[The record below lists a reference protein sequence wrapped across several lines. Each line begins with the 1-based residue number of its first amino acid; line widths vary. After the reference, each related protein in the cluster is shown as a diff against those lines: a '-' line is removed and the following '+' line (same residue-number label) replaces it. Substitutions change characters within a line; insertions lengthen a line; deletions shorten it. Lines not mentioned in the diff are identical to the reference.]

1 MIKVKILHIDETFH
15 PSFGY
20 QINSL
25 AKYQALEG
33 HDITVV
39 TTDVDHLHVA
49 FRFSSDNDHI
59 EQMDREYEQKTGV
72 RIVRVPVSRYI
83 SNRAVF
89 RSELFKKIAELA
101 PDVVM
106 LHQIET
112 YASLRYMTKK
122 LYRKYPT
129 VSDSH
134 MLRMSSSN
142 KFAKLFNAAF
152 RKVITPKLVKNG
164 IPVIRTQDDDYVN
177 SVLMIPE
184 RLTPFMSFGSDLTL
198 FHPDEQAR
206 ARFRAENGIPEDAFV
221 IVYTGKMDFAKGGQL
236 LANALKEKF
245 TAASGRDVVCV
256 VVGNIYDDEYGDGVK
271 RILASSENR
280 IVRFP
285 TQKYTDLPAF
295 YQSADLCLF
304 AKQCSLSFYDAQAC
318 GVPVVFEDNNINVD
332 RAGHGNGST
341 FKAGDVDSFR
351 EEIQKYL
358 DMPEKEYKTVS
369 DNALRF
375 ITENYDYKDIAAQ
388 YTEIMARAI
397 EGFKKK

>member
-1 MIKVKILHIDETFH
+1 MRIVHIDETFH

-33 HDITVV
+33 HEIIVV
-39 TTDVDHLHVA
+39 TTDAEHLHVA

-59 EQMDREYEQKTGV
+59 EEMDREYENKTGV
-72 RIVRVPVSRYI
+72 KIVRVPVSRYV

-89 RSELFKKIAELA
+89 KSELFDKIVELE

-142 KFAKLFNAAF
+142 KFAKLFNKAF
-152 RKVITPKLVKNG
+152 RMTITPKLVKNE

-184 RLTPFMSFGSDLTL
+184 SLTPFMSFGSDLTL
-198 FHPDEQAR
+198 FHPDAAAR
-206 ARFRAENGIPEDAFV
+206 AKFREENGIPADAFV
-221 IVYTGKMDFAKGGQL
+221 IVYTGKMDRAKDGQL
-236 LANALKEKF
+236 LASALREKYV
-245 TAASGRDVVCV
+245 AKDGREVVCV
-256 VVGNIYDDEYGDGVK
+256 VVGNIYEDEYGDGVK
-271 RILASSENR
+271 AILESSENR
-280 IVRFP
+280 IIRFP

-332 RAGHGNGST
+332 RASHGNAST
-341 FKAGDVDSFR
+341 FKAGDAASFR
-351 EEIQKYL
+351 EEIQKYI
-358 DMPEKEYKTVS
+358 DMPADEYKTVS
-369 DNALRF
+369 DNALKF
-375 ITENYDYKDIAAQ
+375 ITDNYDYKDIAAQ
-388 YTEIMARAI
+388 YTDIMLKAVDR
-397 EGFKKK
+397 FKK